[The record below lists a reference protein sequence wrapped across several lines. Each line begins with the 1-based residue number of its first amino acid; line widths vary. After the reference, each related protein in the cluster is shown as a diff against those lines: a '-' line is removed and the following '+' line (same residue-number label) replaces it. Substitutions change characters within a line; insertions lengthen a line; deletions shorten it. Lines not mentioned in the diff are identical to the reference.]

1 MNFKEFPYQKWKASN
16 NNLHPRTC
24 LIHYAEVLEGRIYKG
39 PHLGDSAIRFLVF
52 FFRFLWGSKLV
63 PRSSAK
69 KRTQRGVI
77 ELDRSRSIWL
87 E

>member
-1 MNFKEFPYQKWKASN
+1 
-16 NNLHPRTC
+16 
-24 LIHYAEVLEGRIYKG
+24 
-39 PHLGDSAIRFLVF
+39 
-52 FFRFLWGSKLV
+52 LWGSKLV

-87 E
+87 EWYFTSFSRLLLWW